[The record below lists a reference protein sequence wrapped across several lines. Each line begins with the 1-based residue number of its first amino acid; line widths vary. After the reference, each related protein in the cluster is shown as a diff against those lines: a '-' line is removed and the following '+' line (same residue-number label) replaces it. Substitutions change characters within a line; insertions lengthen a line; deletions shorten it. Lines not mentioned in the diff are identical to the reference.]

1 MAKRYTS
8 KEHIRKD
15 QVLDLFECPECGFC
29 FDATCTQNDDE
40 GGWICPHC
48 ESEELDVALD
58 RLERIRDLLEI
69 AEEGVDITE
78 TLYLHL
84 VEILDDN
91 GPIDL
96 PYYPEKMTPEQKEY
110 AEGAVV

>member
-8 KEHIRKD
+8 KEHIRKE
-15 QVLDLFECPECGFC
+15 QVLDLFECPECGFR
-29 FDATCTQNDDE
+29 FEASQTQNDDE
-40 GGWICPHC
+40 GGWVCPHC
-48 ESEELDVALD
+48 ESEELEVALD

-69 AEEGVDITE
+69 AEEGVDITG
-78 TLYLHL
+78 TLYMHL
-84 VEILDDN
+84 IEILEDN

-96 PYYPEKMTPEQKEY
+96 VYDPAKMTPEQKEY